1 MPYFTPQDLKAMQQ
15 ELGIKL
21 DKNRGQ
27 CYLIDKNII
36 HLILQYAK
44 LNPNRD
50 YVIEIG
56 AGLGILS
63 DFLIQNSK
71 KVFLIEND
79 RKIAK
84 FLYSAYRN
92 DYSCDYYDVDQLN
105 CKIETFRS
113 QISTSEAKVII
124 IFGDVLK
131 IPLPNANRVVAN
143 IPYQISAPLIFKL
156 IEEWQ
161 FDQVNLMVQT
171 EFADRLT
178 ASVNSSNY
186 SRLAASVGL
195 FLDVHINHHVNPNSF
210 YPPPRVSSK
219 LITLKR
225 KSPIYVGD
233 FQSWD
238 NKELYLTFLRGVF
251 PHKNKSIRNALKLWL
266 KHSDEICKTKYQYF
280 NKFIENPSHFVF
292 SNEKVRNLTPKTLFK
307 LCIFGITG
315 EFADGEI

>member
-1 MPYFTPQDLKAMQQ
+1 MPYFTPQDLRAMQQ
-15 ELGIKL
+15 KLGIKL

-36 HLILQYAK
+36 QLILQYAK
-44 LNPNRD
+44 LIPKRD
-50 YVIEIG
+50 CVIEIG

-84 FLYSAYRN
+84 FLYSAYKN
-92 DYSCDYYDVDQLN
+92 IYLCDYYDIDKLN
-105 CKIETFRS
+105 GEFESPIAH
-113 QISTSEAKVII
+113 ISTSEARVVI
-124 IFGDVLK
+124 IFGDALK
-131 IPLPNANRVVAN
+131 IPFPNANRVVAN

-161 FDQVNLMVQT
+161 FDQVNLMVQA

-195 FLDVHINHHVNPNSF
+195 FLDVHINHLVNPNSF
-210 YPPPRVSSK
+210 YPSPRVSSK
-219 LITLKR
+219 LITLNK
-225 KSPIYVGD
+225 KPPISVGK

-238 NKELYLTFLRGVF
+238 NKELYLTFLRGIF

-266 KHSDEICKTKYQYF
+266 KHSDEICKTNYQYF
-280 NKFIENPSHFVF
+280 NELIENPSRFTF